1 MAKVAVHDFSS
12 SSTIAHCASKLQ
24 FESTTKR
31 KTPLE
36 LRGEQLKR
44 KQFGDPVEGSS
55 SPLFGG
61 DCEIR
66 HGQKKAESTKTPRY
80 IDTRVDD
87 VFPVKKFN
95 DLLRIHSEK
104 QKKTFAHLNQENA
117 LSARGIILKSPFEAC
132 HLAVKKE
139 GPLPCTSGSHSGQ
152 KCSES
157 TFRSVA
163 ELSRG
168 SEASGNP
175 LDFDMDKAL
184 KGLGTYNLFTVF
196 PMIANSTGIFGGFLI
211 ITLFENCLS

>member
-139 GPLPCTSGSHSGQ
+139 GPLPWQALQVHTVGRNALRAHFVVLLSFLVEVKHQEIHLTLIWFEAIVVEKLERALIVTKRHRVFASYCLYTSSMMLW
-152 KCSES
+152 C
-157 TFRSVA
+157 
-163 ELSRG
+163 
-168 SEASGNP
+168 
-175 LDFDMDKAL
+175 
-184 KGLGTYNLFTVF
+184 
-196 PMIANSTGIFGGFLI
+196 
-211 ITLFENCLS
+211 

>member
-1 MAKVAVHDFSS
+1 MTMFPYWLISSFIGGAVEAEAIWRSCRGIFLSS
-12 SSTIAHCASKLQ
+12 
-24 FESTTKR
+24 FW
-31 KTPLE
+31 
-36 LRGEQLKR
+36 
-44 KQFGDPVEGSS
+44 
-55 SPLFGG
+55 
-61 DCEIR
+61 CEIR

-104 QKKTFAHLNQENA
+104 QKA
-117 LSARGIILKSPFEAC
+117 S
-132 HLAVKKE
+132 
-139 GPLPCTSGSHSGQ
+139 TSGSHSGQ